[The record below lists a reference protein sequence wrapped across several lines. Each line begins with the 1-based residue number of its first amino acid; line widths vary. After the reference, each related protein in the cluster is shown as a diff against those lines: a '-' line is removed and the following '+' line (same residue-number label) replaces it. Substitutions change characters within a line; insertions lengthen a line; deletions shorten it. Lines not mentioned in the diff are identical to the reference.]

1 MEVQVLHAL
10 AGVAAAVAH
19 HAEAALGDTL
29 LMRDRPARPQARGKQ
44 LVGQRIHRIQRRDVR
59 LRNDQHMHRRHRVDV
74 AESVG
79 LVILVDLGGGNV
91 PGDDFAEQAV
101 FHENHP
107 FYG

>member
-1 MEVQVLHAL
+1 MLHAL

-19 HAEAALGDTL
+19 HAETALGDTL

-59 LRNDQHMHRRHRVDV
+59 LRHDQHMHRRHRVDV

-79 LVILVDLGGGNV
+79 FVILVDLGGGDF